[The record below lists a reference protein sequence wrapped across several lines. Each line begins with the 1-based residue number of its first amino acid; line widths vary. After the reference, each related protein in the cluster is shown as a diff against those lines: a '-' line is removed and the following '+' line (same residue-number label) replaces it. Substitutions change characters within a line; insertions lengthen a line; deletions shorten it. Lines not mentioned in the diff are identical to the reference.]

1 MADQTITA
9 TQEGAYEFP
18 IEAGETVKV
27 TVAMHGRAND
37 ALQIIAH
44 TGNSPI
50 YARLG
55 NTVAVKD
62 PAASLVMQG
71 SWMDLPFTYATYIT
85 VALTSAS
92 DATASVV
99 RA

>member
-9 TQEGAYEFP
+9 AQEGAYEFP
-18 IEAGETVKV
+18 IEAGEVVKV
-27 TVAMHGRAND
+27 TVAMHGRDND
-37 ALQIIAH
+37 SLQIIAH
-44 TGNSPI
+44 AGNSPV

-55 NTVAVKD
+55 GQVAPRD

-71 SWMDLPFTYATYIT
+71 SWMDMSITYATYIT